1 MPAAPIEQKPSVKN
15 KIVYLPIARI
25 AATELRGGPEAGRFI
40 YDLTSSVRRY
50 GIITP
55 VCVRRAP
62 LALPPKFELVSGRR
76 RLQAARLAGLSEI
89 AAIIL
94 DISDEEAAAIS
105 VIENLQRYSPDF
117 TEEAA
122 AIDELRSRFGY
133 SQEQTA
139 ALLGLSQSAVAN
151 KLRLLRLPD
160 DCLATIRDAGL
171 SERHARELLRLPENK
186 LRSEVLS
193 VMITRDLTVAES
205 ETLIDKILE
214 HISKPDSTGE
224 PASQT
229 DGENEDKYNPEY
241 AEDFARDTA
250 ELLGF
255 FEPEPEPQQKLA
267 FAQINPQFYINTIEQ
282 GAETMRKAGFWVEV
296 SRRARGDEEE
306 EITVRIRRP
315 SV

>member
-1 MPAAPIEQKPSVKN
+1 MPAPRIEQKLSAKN

-25 AATELRGGPEAGRFI
+25 AASELRTNPDSGRFL

-50 GIITP
+50 GVITP
-55 VCVRRAP
+55 VCVRRTP
-62 LALPPKFELVSGRR
+62 LALPPRFELISGRR
-76 RLQAARLAGLSEI
+76 RLQAARLAGLEEI
-89 AAIIL
+89 AAIVL
-94 DISDEEAAAIS
+94 DISDEEAAAIT
-105 VIENLQRYSPDF
+105 VVENLQRYSPDF
-117 TEEAA
+117 AEEAS

-139 ALLGLSQSAVAN
+139 SLLGLSQSAVAN

-205 ETLIDKILE
+205 EALIDKILE
-214 HISKPDSTGE
+214 HISRSSGGT
-224 PASQT
+224 QT
-229 DGENEDKYNPEY
+229 PHSGGDENKYRPEYNED
-241 AEDFARDTA
+241 FSRDTA

-255 FEPEPEPQQKLA
+255 FEPEPPEPESQQKLA
-267 FAQINPQFYINTIEQ
+267 FAQLNPQFYINSIEQ

-296 SRRARGDEEE
+296 QKQEREDEE

-315 SV
+315 MV